1 MHPDPTFRPDD
12 RALCDTLIDEVGFAM
27 HIPATRPTFKLSQ
40 NKSPAERAR
49 IAAGLDA
56 AGSPALAHRMRSLAP

>member
-27 HIPATRPTFKLSQ
+27 HIAAMLATFKLSQ

-49 IAAGLDA
+49 IAAGLA
-56 AGSPALAHRMRSLAP
+56 PALAHGMRSLAP